1 MLVASALQVCSYFVL
16 IDFWP
21 CLVNPPSSSCFKNTL
36 FRFLAMT
43 MNRKPGV
50 LPSAPNTVFPTQT
63 ELSGQTAQE
72 NRHGAL
78 VADKHF
84 RHGWAELRC
93 ATWWV
98 SKTWY
103 ECACSVVCD
112 SLQPAPPPPWTA
124 ARQAPLSI
132 EFSRQ
137 EYWSGLPFPSPLG
150 MRKRM

>member
-112 SLQPAPPPPWTA
+112 SLRPAPRPMDRSTPGSSVYRIFQTGILEWVA
-124 ARQAPLSI
+124 IS
-132 EFSRQ
+132 FSPR
-137 EYWSGLPFPSPLG
+137 YA
-150 MRKRM
+150 

>member
-1 MLVASALQVCSYFVL
+1 MQVRSYFAL
-16 IDFWP
+16 TDFWP
-21 CLVNPPSSSCFKNTL
+21 CLVNPPSSSCFKNIL

-43 MNRKPGV
+43 MNREPGV
-50 LPSAPNTVFPTQT
+50 LSSAPNTVFPTQT
-63 ELSGQTAQE
+63 ELSGQTTQ

-103 ECACSVVCD
+103 ECACSVLCD
-112 SLQPAPPPPWTA
+112 SLRPTPPMDCSTPGSSVYRIFQTGILEWVSISSSPWY
-124 ARQAPLSI
+124 
-132 EFSRQ
+132 E
-137 EYWSGLPFPSPLG
+137 
-150 MRKRM
+150 